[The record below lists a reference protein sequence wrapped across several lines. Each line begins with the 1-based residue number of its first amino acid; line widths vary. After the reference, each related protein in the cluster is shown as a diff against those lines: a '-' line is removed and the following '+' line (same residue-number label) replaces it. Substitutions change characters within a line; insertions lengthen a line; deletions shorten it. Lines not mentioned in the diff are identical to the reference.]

1 MENEQNTQPAA
12 APAETPMPAL
22 DIVLASASPRRKQLL
37 EDAGVR
43 FVVHASEVDETL
55 EPDLLADPPEAC
67 KKLAERKAG
76 AVVQEVLAEDYTGMA
91 AVIGAD
97 TMVVCEGEI
106 FGKPVSLSD
115 AKRMLRC
122 LSGRT
127 HEVLTAV
134 SVWMVA
140 APEPENISLGFR
152 TFVDRSAVTFRE
164 LTDEEIVDYLRKGES
179 FDKAGAYAVQGA
191 GADLVARVDGAMDT
205 VIGLPVGRLLEE
217 FPDFAGR
224 LFFCCWCPGTWG
236 VGRPAGGP
244 TTRRWAAAPPDLSVE
259 SRART
264 SKCASPALS
273 PRSRAPQPPS
283 LTCCASLWHF
293 QPIVPVPI
301 AKCKNRDRQAGVTV
315 SSPFPGKAMVH

>member
-97 TMVVCEGEI
+97 TMVVCEI

-217 FPDFAGR
+217 FPDFAG
-224 LFFCCWCPGTWG
+224 
-236 VGRPAGGP
+236 
-244 TTRRWAAAPPDLSVE
+244 S
-259 SRART
+259 
-264 SKCASPALS
+264 AS
-273 PRSRAPQPPS
+273 
-283 LTCCASLWHF
+283 
-293 QPIVPVPI
+293 
-301 AKCKNRDRQAGVTV
+301 
-315 SSPFPGKAMVH
+315 

>member
-1 MENEQNTQPAA
+1 MENEENTQN
-12 APAETPMPAL
+12 APEASTASDESMPAL
-22 DIVLASASPRRKQLL
+22 DVVLASASPRRKQLL
-37 EDAGVR
+37 ADAGVR
-43 FVVHASEVDETL
+43 FVVHSSDVDETL

-97 TMVVCEGEI
+97 TMVVLDGEI

-115 AKRMLRC
+115 AKRMLRR

-140 APEPENISLGFR
+140 APEPEKISLGFR
-152 TFVDRSAVTFRE
+152 TFVERSAVTFHE
-164 LTDEEIVDYLRKGES
+164 LTDEEIADYLRKGES

-191 GADLVARVDGAMDT
+191 GADLVARVDGALDT

-217 FPDFAGR
+217 FPDLAGSVLTDGER
-224 LFFCCWCPGTWG
+224 LDA
-236 VGRPAGGP
+236 AGPP
-244 TTRRWAAAPPDLSVE
+244 TH
-259 SRART
+259 
-264 SKCASPALS
+264 CANL
-273 PRSRAPQPPS
+273 
-283 LTCCASLWHF
+283 
-293 QPIVPVPI
+293 
-301 AKCKNRDRQAGVTV
+301 
-315 SSPFPGKAMVH
+315 

>member
-217 FPDFAGR
+217 FPDFAGGA
-224 LFFCCWCPGTWG
+224 P
-236 VGRPAGGP
+236 GRPPHDSTLGGCAARSLSRVEGSHIEMRFACALP
-244 TTRRWAAAPPDLSVE
+244 TIPRAATALADLL
-259 SRART
+259 R
-264 SKCASPALS
+264 
-273 PRSRAPQPPS
+273 QPMAFSTYRPS
-283 LTCCASLWHF
+283 SHCE
-293 QPIVPVPI
+293 
-301 AKCKNRDRQAGVTV
+301 
-315 SSPFPGKAMVH
+315 M

>member
-76 AVVQEVLAEDYTGMA
+76 AVVQEILADPEFAGMFIVL
-91 AVIGAD
+91 GAD

-217 FPDFAGR
+217 FPDFAG
-224 LFFCCWCPGTWG
+224 
-236 VGRPAGGP
+236 
-244 TTRRWAAAPPDLSVE
+244 S
-259 SRART
+259 
-264 SKCASPALS
+264 AS
-273 PRSRAPQPPS
+273 
-283 LTCCASLWHF
+283 
-293 QPIVPVPI
+293 
-301 AKCKNRDRQAGVTV
+301 
-315 SSPFPGKAMVH
+315 

>member
-1 MENEQNTQPAA
+1 MRSQRYRVRAFSYRSASRRLFHVKQFGEMCSRENRGGVCGRGQSCPRLRLGASRGTCVLLVQRLRPLRYNTRMENEQNTQPAA

-217 FPDFAGR
+217 FPDFAG
-224 LFFCCWCPGTWG
+224 
-236 VGRPAGGP
+236 
-244 TTRRWAAAPPDLSVE
+244 S
-259 SRART
+259 
-264 SKCASPALS
+264 AS
-273 PRSRAPQPPS
+273 
-283 LTCCASLWHF
+283 
-293 QPIVPVPI
+293 
-301 AKCKNRDRQAGVTV
+301 
-315 SSPFPGKAMVH
+315 

>member
-1 MENEQNTQPAA
+1 MENEQNTSSAA
-12 APAETPMPAL
+12 SSADPVTPAL

-179 FDKAGAYAVQGA
+179 FDKAGLCRAGGRSRSGGA
-191 GADLVARVDGAMDT
+191 RRRRDGHRHRPARRSFAGGVPGLRGFGVLTDGE
-205 VIGLPVGRLLEE
+205 RL
-217 FPDFAGR
+217 DAGR
-224 LFFCCWCPGTWG
+224 LR
-236 VGRPAGGP
+236 RPI
-244 TTRRWAAAPPDLSVE
+244 SQS
-259 SRART
+259 SRGLA
-264 SKCASPALS
+264 
-273 PRSRAPQPPS
+273 
-283 LTCCASLWHF
+283 H
-293 QPIVPVPI
+293 
-301 AKCKNRDRQAGVTV
+301 
-315 SSPFPGKAMVH
+315 

>member
-1 MENEQNTQPAA
+1 MRRMENEQNTQNVPVASTA
-12 APAETPMPAL
+12 SDGSTAVL
-22 DIVLASASPRRKQLL
+22 DVVLASASPRRRQLL

-55 EPDLLADPPEAC
+55 EPDLLADPAEAC

-115 AKRMLRC
+115 ATRMLRR
-122 LSGRT
+122 LSGHT

-140 APEPENISLGFR
+140 ASEPEKISLGFR
-152 TFVDRSAVTFRE
+152 TFVDRSAVTFHE
-164 LTDEEIVDYLRKGES
+164 LADEEIADYLRKGES

-191 GADLVARVDGAMDT
+191 GADLVARVDGALDT

-217 FPDFAGR
+217 FPD
-224 LFFCCWCPGTWG
+224 L
-236 VGRPAGGP
+236 VG
-244 TTRRWAAAPPDLSVE
+244 
-259 SRART
+259 
-264 SKCASPALS
+264 SP
-273 PRSRAPQPPS
+273 
-283 LTCCASLWHF
+283 
-293 QPIVPVPI
+293 I
-301 AKCKNRDRQAGVTV
+301 
-315 SSPFPGKAMVH
+315 

>member
-1 MENEQNTQPAA
+1 MSENQEVTGDSTVGQGRTTGRRRTTGRERM
-12 APAETPMPAL
+12 AECDRMVERSCTTDRGRTGGRDCEAGHQDAEHDLEGGQDPEGFMP
-22 DIVLASASPRRKQLL
+22 DSVRIVLASGSPRRRDLL
-37 EDAGVR
+37 AREGIPFTIR
-43 FVVHASEVDETL
+43 ASDVDETL
-55 EPDLLADPPEAC
+55 EPDLLAHPEEAA

-76 AVVQEVLAEDYTGMA
+76 VVVQELLDEGAQGTL

-217 FPDFAGR
+217 FPDFAG
-224 LFFCCWCPGTWG
+224 
-236 VGRPAGGP
+236 
-244 TTRRWAAAPPDLSVE
+244 S
-259 SRART
+259 
-264 SKCASPALS
+264 AS
-273 PRSRAPQPPS
+273 
-283 LTCCASLWHF
+283 
-293 QPIVPVPI
+293 
-301 AKCKNRDRQAGVTV
+301 
-315 SSPFPGKAMVH
+315 